1 MNQEIKEIEVIFE
14 ATKVL
19 KLVSSDQILDEIFRD
34 GNDDISYNMLFTLSK
49 NNSLSQETLEQLEN
63 IFNQLVLKNS
73 SLLEKY
79 NSINISEKTKKN
91 KLPKHY
97 GKKRILEDIKNNN
110 STTELD
116 RAMLALNTL
125 RNITAKLRARGI
137 KDKMKGANVLTDSD
151 CRDIVAVVRIVE
163 NKVSNI
169 LNKK

>member
-1 MNQEIKEIEVIFE
+1 MNQEIKEIEVIFD
-14 ATKVL
+14 ASKVL

-34 GNDDISYNMLFTLSK
+34 GNDDISYNMLLTLSY
-49 NNSLSQETLEQLEN
+49 NNSLSQETLEKLEN

-79 NSINISEKTKKN
+79 NAINISQKSKKN

-125 RNITAKLRARGI
+125 RNITSKLRARGI
-137 KDKMKGANVLTDSD
+137 KDKMKGVSILTDSD

-163 NKVSNI
+163 NKVYNI
-169 LNKK
+169 LKKK